1 MIQNGQLLIT
11 TKQSNLILRTK
22 NSIGG
27 IERRPSTTHASF
39 THRPIRNSRRSSAS
53 WSMINVRGG
62 LFDIDQLPSGREAQS
77 FKDSTNDKACSE
89 GPYAPPRV
97 HHASRRRGCGL
108 AICRACA
115 ASPDGPEG
123 RIPLSRSRNL

>member
-1 MIQNGQLLIT
+1 MFIRYWSNSGQRW
-11 TKQSNLILRTK
+11 ILACDGLSAFDPERTL
-22 NSIGG
+22 GL
-27 IERRPSTTHASF
+27 
-39 THRPIRNSRRSSAS
+39 
-53 WSMINVRGG
+53 INVRGG

-123 RIPLSRSRNL
+123 RIPLCSSNLTALRS